1 MVYWWPNKGNGL
13 YQLNSIVSHELVL
26 DDFWIAKYWISVS
39 HRSNIAIRSLLYQR
53 TPKKRIV
60 NKQVRA
66 VGDLEHMIKVA
77 RIAAELRVAA
87 INVGYKPR
95 YGRYEMEKMA
105 GRRKV
110 ELTPA
115 KFKLMDHGRT

>member
-1 MVYWWPNKGNGL
+1 MLHQK
-13 YQLNSIVSHELVL
+13 
-26 DDFWIAKYWISVS
+26 
-39 HRSNIAIRSLLYQR
+39 

-60 NKQVRA
+60 NVQARA
-66 VGDLEHMIKVA
+66 VGDLEHIIKVA

-87 INVGYKPR
+87 INVGCEPR

-105 GRRKV
+105 GRRIV

-115 KFKLMDHGRT
+115 DSKLMDHGRT